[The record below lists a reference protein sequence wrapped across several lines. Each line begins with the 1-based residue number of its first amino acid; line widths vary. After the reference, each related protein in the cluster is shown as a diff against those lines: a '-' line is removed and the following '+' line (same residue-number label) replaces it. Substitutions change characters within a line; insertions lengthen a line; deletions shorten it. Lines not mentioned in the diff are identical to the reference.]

1 MKRVDRG
8 TRLVALLYL
17 LLALPCALRLAFVTV
32 PYDTAD
38 EVNHFLRATQ
48 IGQGGLLSTK
58 LAGGNAGGALPVGVV
73 RSYDLD
79 HLVHGPGHDRITRT
93 ALAPFKAIHW
103 GRATGLIGFP
113 NTATYGPAMYA
124 PAALGIDLGRLA
136 GLPVLATL
144 RAARAADAVAAT
156 SLAATAILITVA
168 GLPFL
173 SLVLMLPMTLSLFG
187 SASQDA
193 MLIASGAF
201 VAAWLGR
208 RGSGAT
214 AGWFAWLAIGAL
226 VGAMA
231 MARPPYALLAAI
243 FVILTFG
250 EADRAK
256 GLAAAALTMLI
267 AGGWFVFGVATLGVP
282 TRAGGSLLGGAQI
295 HWIMSHEVQAALVV
309 WRTLVDWPDYRFR
322 EVVGVLGWL
331 DIALPERIYRW
342 TAIAMIGTLAMTLW
356 RPGTGAARRLLILLT
371 LVATVLSIYV
381 ALYLSWT
388 MIGAVRIDGVQGR
401 YFIPLAPFLLLLGRS
416 RPGAGHAVAAAI
428 VIVAMA
434 AVEQHVVF
442 PAVAAHLIR

>member
-1 MKRVDRG
+1 MTRIARS

-17 LLALPCALRLAFVTV
+17 LVALACALRLAFTTV

-38 EVNHFLRATQ
+38 EPNHFLRATQ
-48 IGQGGLLSTK
+48 IGEGGFFSTK
-58 LAGGNAGGALPVGVV
+58 LAGGNAGGTLPVGVV

-79 HLVHGPGHDRITRT
+79 HLVHGPGHDRI
-93 ALAPFKAIHW
+93 AAASLAPFEALRW
-103 GRATGLIGFP
+103 GRTTGLIGFP

-124 PAALGIDLGRLA
+124 PAALAIDLGRSLD
-136 GLPVLATL
+136 LPVLATL

-156 SLAATAILITVA
+156 ALAATAILVTVT

-173 SLVLMLPMTLSLFG
+173 TLVLMLPMTLFLFG

-208 RGSGAT
+208 RASGAT
-214 AGWFAWLAIGAL
+214 AGWPAWLATGAL
-226 VGAMA
+226 LGAMT

-250 EADRAK
+250 GPDRAK
-256 GLAAAALTMLI
+256 GLAAAAVTMVM
-267 AGGWFVFGVATLGVP
+267 AASWFVFGIAPLAVP

-295 HWIMSHEVQAALVV
+295 HWVLRHRGEAALVLWQTV
-309 WRTLVDWPDYRFR
+309 IEWPTYRFR

-342 TAIAMIGTLAMTLW
+342 AAIAMTGTLALALW
-356 RPGTGAARRLLILLT
+356 QPRAAVARRLLILLT
-371 LVATVLSIYV
+371 LVAIVLGIYV

-388 MIGAVRIDGVQGR
+388 TVGAARIDGVQGR
-401 YFIPLAPFLLLLGRS
+401 YFIPVAPFLILLGRS
-416 RPGAGHAVAAAI
+416 RPGTAQAI
-428 VIVAMA
+428 LSALVIVAMA
-434 AVEQHVVF
+434 AVEQRVVF